1 VKGFVA
7 DVPTF
12 YSGEEMRIEL
22 ELRDESGVG
31 HVLGVFAHADPGAFS
46 REDPASEYEDVR
58 LRGSGEGQTKATV
71 VISAT
76 VGEEVASGEY
86 VCRYVQAYDVRGNY
100 QVIHPRPEIC
110 FRVDNDPDDREGP
123 ELSDWRFPGHDPGGR
138 RSWWR
143 RLVGGWPGR

>member
-1 VKGFVA
+1 VA
-7 DVPTF
+7 DLPTF
-12 YSGEEMRIEL
+12 YSGEEIRIEL

-46 REDPASEYEDVR
+46 REDPASGYEDVR

-71 VISAT
+71 VISAM

-100 QVIHPRPEIC
+100 RGIHPHPEIR
-110 FRVDNDPDDREGP
+110 FRVDNDLDDREGP
-123 ELSDWRFPGHDPGGR
+123 ELSDWRFPGHETGGR

-143 RLVGGWPGR
+143 RLLGGQPGR

>member
-1 VKGFVA
+1 VA

-12 YSGEEMRIEL
+12 YSGEEIRIEL

-46 REDPASEYEDVR
+46 REDPASGYEHMR
-58 LRGSGEGQTKATV
+58 LRGSGEGQAKAAV

-76 VGEEVASGEY
+76 VGEKLASGEY

-100 QVIHPRPEIC
+100 RTTHPRPEVR
-110 FRVDNDPDDREGP
+110 FRVDNDPGDREGP
-123 ELSDWRFPGHDPGGR
+123 ELSDRRFPRHDPEGVGPGGGV
-138 RSWWR
+138 SST
-143 RLVGGWPGR
+143 GRKARG